1 MQSNYSTEKLCAAR
15 RLRWDVLWTERKERK
30 KEKKEKIK
38 TEIEEEKGIQEALT
52 SGKKTDCEN
61 LRIPLSAQSDEK
73 RGCLQFSSEIYDG
86 RSRKLNTNPGNL

>member
-1 MQSNYSTEKLCAAR
+1 MQHDAYGGMFCGPNEK
-15 RLRWDVLWTERKERK
+15 KEGK
-30 KEKKEKIK
+30 KEKRK
-38 TEIEEEKGIQEALT
+38 TEKEKGIQEALT

>member
-1 MQSNYSTEKLCAAR
+1 MQHNAYGGVFCGPN
-15 RLRWDVLWTERKERK
+15 
-30 KEKKEKIK
+30 EKKERRKK
-38 TEIEEEKGIQEALT
+38 RKEKNRDGGRKKNPRSADERQ
-52 SGKKTDCEN
+52 KTDCEN